1 MLKKLQLS
9 HTFMTPDHAI
19 ALSEIL
25 PEIKSLAHFDALDNP
40 MLVPGVSSQDAL
52 GLSDTMNREGS
63 LEEGA
68 ALYTALLAAVKVSK
82 TIVRMDIDDPGPDSG
97 EVIRG
102 LARKVVAFCLRNMEN
117 AELYNDNPGA
127 EPVEH
132 NEDTDDEETYPGD
145 GGKDDLVVGGTGVVK
160 VDLIPILFSEG
171 AWANLTLSGPR
182 CMPGQ

>member
-1 MLKKLQLS
+1 MLKKLQLA

-40 MLVPGVSSQDAL
+40 MLVPGVTNQDAL
-52 GLSDTMNREGS
+52 GLPDAVNREGS

-68 ALYTALLAAVKVSK
+68 ALYTALLAAVKVSR
-82 TIVRMDIDDPGPDSG
+82 TIVRMDIDDPGLGSG

-117 AELYNDNPGA
+117 AELYHDNQGA
-127 EPVEH
+127 EHIEH
-132 NEDTDDEETYPGD
+132 NDTDDEETYPGD
-145 GGKDDLVVGGTGVVK
+145 GEKDDLVVGGTGVVK
-160 VDLIPILFSEG
+160 VDLISTLFFKRLR
-171 AWANLTLSGPR
+171 ANLAFVRL
-182 CMPGQ
+182 